1 MSAHDN
7 DILFRE
13 GNHQSM
19 LLCRMDI
26 TDPRSSRGHGE
37 RALWVASLQQSI
49 DDIADE
55 PLGSTEYGDAA
66 AFFTG
71 GGEWAI
77 SRSAVAGH
85 IDLHSDD
92 LERCGRR
99 CIAARRVAEGLPIE
113 IIRAKAPAV
122 PMASLPML
130 EAIPAPVRRPVV
142 REKPRH
148 DKRRWFSQFMG
159 RRTS

>member
-1 MSAHDN
+1 
-7 DILFRE
+7 
-13 GNHQSM
+13 
-19 LLCRMDI
+19 MDS
-26 TDPRSSRGHGE
+26 TDPRLSRGPGE

-55 PLGSTEYGDAA
+55 PLGSTEYDDAA

-71 GGEWAI
+71 GGEWAL

-85 IDLHSDD
+85 IDLHPDD

-113 IIRAKAPAV
+113 IAPRAP
-122 PMASLPML
+122 LPRL
-130 EAIPAPVRRPVV
+130 EAIPAPVQQPTV
-142 REKPRH
+142 RKKPH
-148 DKRRWFSQFMG
+148 QDKSRWFAQFMG
-159 RRTS
+159 KRAA